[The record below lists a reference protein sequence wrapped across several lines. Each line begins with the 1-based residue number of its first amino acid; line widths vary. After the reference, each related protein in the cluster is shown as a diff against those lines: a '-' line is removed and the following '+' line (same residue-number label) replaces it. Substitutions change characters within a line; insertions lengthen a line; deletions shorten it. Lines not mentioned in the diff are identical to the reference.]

1 VAQENQGLGE
11 QALNKV
17 AEVGLASQDEVKNL
31 DVDIQTDAF
40 KLMQG
45 QVDSVTIEGE
55 GMVMQSDLRVEE
67 MDMQLNSV
75 AINPEAPLAKL
86 NDQACPR

>member
-1 VAQENQGLGE
+1 
-11 QALNKV
+11 
-17 AEVGLASQDEVKNL
+17 VGLASQLDEVKNL

-67 MDMQLNSV
+67 MDMQLASPS
-75 AINPEAPLAKL
+75 IP
-86 NDQACPR
+86 

>member
-1 VAQENQGLGE
+1 
-11 QALNKV
+11 
-17 AEVGLASQDEVKNL
+17 VGLASQLDEVKNL

-40 KLMQG
+40 KLMG
-45 QVDSVTIEGE
+45 TDSVTIEGE

-75 AINPEAPLAKL
+75 AINP
-86 NDQACPR
+86 

>member
-1 VAQENQGLGE
+1 
-11 QALNKV
+11 
-17 AEVGLASQDEVKNL
+17 VGLASQLDEVKNL

-55 GMVMQSDLRVEE
+55 GMVMQSDLREE

-75 AINPEAPLAKL
+75 AINPERFGKI
-86 NDQACPR
+86 N